1 MADESVVFG
10 STHQRHILL
19 QSLSALVA
27 TAFWRITLA
36 GAVRNAGCCE
46 LPTVFAHWHYERQKT
61 CHCTPL
67 GAASHPGTD
76 DIVAELD
83 LKYTKMEYVILMLHG
98 VACWMFSDNNDNFK
112 NFLMPLPT
120 I

>member
-67 GAASHPGTD
+67 GAASHLGTD

-83 LKYTKMEYVILMLHG
+83 LK
-98 VACWMFSDNNDNFK
+98 
-112 NFLMPLPT
+112 
-120 I
+120 